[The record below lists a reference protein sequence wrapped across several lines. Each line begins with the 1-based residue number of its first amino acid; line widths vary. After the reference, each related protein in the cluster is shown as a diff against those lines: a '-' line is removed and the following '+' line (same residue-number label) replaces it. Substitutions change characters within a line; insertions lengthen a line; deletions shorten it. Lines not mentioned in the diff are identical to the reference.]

1 MSVWT
6 KLNTLL
12 RASAHEPAEAL
23 VDANAI
29 RIFEQELR
37 DAEQAFGRSKRQLAC
52 LMAEK
57 KFLER
62 DNGTLRESI
71 EHREAQAA
79 QALQNGH
86 EGLAMELATNIAEDE
101 NLLTRQQQHLERI
114 QQQEARLRSQLRA
127 TARNLRHY
135 QAELRMA
142 RANQSAGR
150 VTVQLD
156 GYRQGI
162 TGHFEE
168 MDESITRLQAHQTR
182 AKDMDDALNE
192 LNQDLGDHSLDE
204 RLRAAGIDTGDQRA
218 EKVLFR
224 IRARQQGAADGK

>member
-12 RASAHEPAEAL
+12 RASAQEPAEAL

-62 DNGTLRESI
+62 DNASLRESI
-71 EHREAQAA
+71 ENREAQAA
-79 QALQNGH
+79 QALEDGH
-86 EGLAMELATNIAEDE
+86 EGLAMELATAIAEDE

-114 QQQEARLRSQLRA
+114 QQQEARLRSQLRE

-135 QAELRMA
+135 QSELRLA
-142 RANQSAGR
+142 RTNQSAGR
-150 VTVQLD
+150 VNVQLN

-168 MDESITRLQAHQTR
+168 MDQSLARIQSRQAR
-182 AKDMDDALNE
+182 AHDMDEALNE
-192 LNQDLGDHSLDE
+192 LDQDLGNRSLDE

-218 EKVLFR
+218 EKVLYR